1 MQRGGGASVNSCD
14 DEVRCKLHG
23 RVRHVSRREEACKRL
38 ARFALAA
45 FSSELL
51 TRVFASPQ
59 GWTPLMSASSTG
71 NARVVNLLLGV
82 GADVKAA
89 NSGGRTAAHYAAS
102 KGHAAILKLLLDSG
116 ARVSAKDSVGATPL
130 HRAAAAGH
138 VPAIRLLLAEGA
150 DIEACDK
157 QGCTP
162 ILVAAQAGQDTA
174 CVTLAGAGADLS
186 VKDSEGFTLPSRIL
200 AAAAASSEMELE

>member
-1 MQRGGGASVNSCD
+1 M
-14 DEVRCKLHG
+14 
-23 RVRHVSRREEACKRL
+23 
-38 ARFALAA
+38 
-45 FSSELL
+45 
-51 TRVFASPQ
+51 
-59 GWTPLMSASSTG
+59 
-71 NARVVNLLLGV
+71 
-82 GADVKAA
+82 
-89 NSGGRTAAHYAAS
+89 
-102 KGHAAILKLLLDSG
+102 
-116 ARVSAKDSVGATPL
+116 SAKDSVGATPL